1 MILIWNFGCQEFNG
15 DPLVLYSMQPGINKT
30 SLVDNRK
37 GFWKVVYLTYLKK
50 DMVDQLYDL
59 KVRIVSTKQTKS
71 ITKYYNILKG
81 LYLELDVYENVE
93 MECMNDTKKAKDMIE
108 WERSSLHP

>member
-1 MILIWNFGCQEFNG
+1 M
-15 DPLVLYSMQPGINKT
+15 
-30 SLVDNRK
+30 
-37 GFWKVVYLTYLKK
+37 VYLTYLKK

-93 MECMNDTKKAKDMIE
+93 MECMNDTKKANDMIE
-108 WERSSLHP
+108 

>member
-1 MILIWNFGCQEFNG
+1 M
-15 DPLVLYSMQPGINKT
+15 
-30 SLVDNRK
+30 
-37 GFWKVVYLTYLKK
+37 TYLKK

-108 WERSSLHP
+108 

>member
-1 MILIWNFGCQEFNG
+1 MVIPQFYTLCNQELTRLLLLTIAKDIWKE
-15 DPLVLYSMQPGINKT
+15 
-30 SLVDNRK
+30 
-37 GFWKVVYLTYLKK
+37 VYLTYLKK

-81 LYLELDVYENVE
+81 LCLELDVYENVE
-93 MECMNDTKKAKDMIE
+93 MECMNDTKKANDMIE
-108 WERSSLHP
+108 